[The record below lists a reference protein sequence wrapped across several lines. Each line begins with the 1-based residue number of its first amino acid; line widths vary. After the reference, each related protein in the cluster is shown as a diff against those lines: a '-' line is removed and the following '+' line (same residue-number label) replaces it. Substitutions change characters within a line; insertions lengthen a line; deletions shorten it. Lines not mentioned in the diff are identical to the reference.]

1 MTESESNVSIPEAVE
16 SSLMQENALLKKE
29 NVLLKQEVADLK
41 QKLQQKLFFTLHG
54 EAKEAEILDGP
65 EKVLLKHVHLAKKSE
80 MKKDIGAVSKKQNL
94 VPPPIPPR
102 PPLKKLKRIPSLL
115 KQFGNRVQYT
125 RFSDLAQP
133 TEKYGKYKYHPLQ
146 KDRKNCTAFQR
157 VRDVRQELRDCNKTT
172 SARSVFTVGGEKQPR
187 KHL

>member
-1 MTESESNVSIPEAVE
+1 M
-16 SSLMQENALLKKE
+16 
-29 NVLLKQEVADLK
+29 LKQEVADLK
-41 QKLQQKLFFTLHG
+41 QKLRQKLFLTLHG

-115 KQFGNRVQYT
+115 KQFGNRVQYAPDS
-125 RFSDLAQP
+125 RFGAANL
-133 TEKYGKYKYHPLQ
+133 KIWKI
-146 KDRKNCTAFQR
+146 
-157 VRDVRQELRDCNKTT
+157 
-172 SARSVFTVGGEKQPR
+172 
-187 KHL
+187 